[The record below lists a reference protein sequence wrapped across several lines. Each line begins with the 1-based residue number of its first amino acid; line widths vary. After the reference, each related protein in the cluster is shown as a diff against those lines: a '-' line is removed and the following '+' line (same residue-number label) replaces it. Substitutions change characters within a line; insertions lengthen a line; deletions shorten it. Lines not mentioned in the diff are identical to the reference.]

1 MKTQV
6 ALVDVSQVKKDLTIE
21 VATEEVNAEFEK
33 MYQAYSQHVR
43 VPGFRP
49 GKVPRNILKQ
59 RFAED
64 VKDEVLKRLLPHALE
79 HAITD
84 HKLHVVG
91 EPRIDDVSFA
101 EGTPLRF
108 KVSLEVLPDF
118 ELKEYKGLKATKRV
132 RQVKD
137 GDVEDVINHWRE
149 QAAESVMVEDRPA
162 QTGDLVSVN
171 LVGKYVD
178 PQGPEEEEGMKA
190 DDVQV
195 ELGAEGV
202 QAAFN
207 EHLTGVK
214 EGDLREFRVT
224 YPEDFT
230 SKGLAGKTL
239 DFTATVVA
247 VRQKEVPEA
256 DDEFAKQFGE
266 EYESIQQL
274 REQVKKDLEQSAE
287 NEAQSHLRDELLGK
301 LLEAYEFQV
310 PDVLI
315 EQQAADR
322 VRALIY
328 RLASSGMPPEVAKTI
343 NWEERMGEAR
353 IMAVKDVRAALVIG
367 RIGEA
372 EKIKVSNADVDAEIA
387 RIAAGSG
394 TTAEALKARLTK
406 DDELPSIQN
415 RLHYDKVLDF
425 VVNNADVTVETVTAE
440 QLEAERRENA
450 AQAVQADGP
459 EAATTGTEEQAVEQ
473 A

>member
-1 MKTQV
+1 LKTQV
-6 ALVDVSQVKKDLTIE
+6 ALIDVSDVKKDLTIE
-21 VATEEVNAEFEK
+21 VATEEVNAEFDK
-33 MYQAYSQHVR
+33 TYQAYSQHVR

-59 RFAED
+59 RFAND

-84 HKLHVVG
+84 HKLRVVG
-91 EPRIDDVSFA
+91 EPQIDDVSFA
-101 EGTPLRF
+101 EGAPLRF
-108 KVSLEVLPDF
+108 KASLEVLPDF
-118 ELKEYKGLKATKRV
+118 ELKEYKGLKITKRV
-132 RQVKD
+132 RQVTD
-137 GDVEDVINHWRE
+137 EDVENVVNHWRE
-149 QAAESVMVEDRPA
+149 QSAEFVTVEGRPA
-162 QTGDLVSVN
+162 QTGDFVSVN
-171 LVGKYVD
+171 LVGKYLD
-178 PQGPEEEEGMKA
+178 PQGPQEEEGMKV
-190 DDVQV
+190 DDVQI

-202 QAAFN
+202 QETFN
-207 EHLTGVK
+207 EHLIGVQ
-214 EGDLREFRVT
+214 EGDVREFRVA

-239 DFTATVVA
+239 DFTVTVVA

-266 EYESIQQL
+266 EHESIQQL
-274 REQVKKDLEQSAE
+274 REHVRKDLEQSAD
-287 NEAQSHLRDELLGK
+287 NDALSRLRDEALDK

-322 VRALIY
+322 VRALVY
-328 RLASSGMPPEVAKTI
+328 RLISSGMPPEVAKTI

-353 IMAVKDVRAALVIG
+353 IMAVKDVRAALVVG
-367 RIGEA
+367 RVGEA
-372 EKIKVSNADVDAEIA
+372 EKIRVSNAEIDAEIA
-387 RIAAGSG
+387 QIAADNG

-406 DDELPSIQN
+406 EDELPSIQN
-415 RLHYDKVLDF
+415 RLHYDKVLSF

-440 QLEAERRENA
+440 QLEAERLEKA
-450 AQAVQADGP
+450 AQAAGP
-459 EAATTGTEEQAVEQ
+459 EAAALASEEQAAEQ